1 MRILDKYTL
10 KNAISGYLF
19 VLAIFVG
26 LFFVVDIFTNLT
38 DILKS
43 KTPFPI
49 LISYYLAMIPWIFK
63 WVSPFALLISML
75 YSLGELNRG
84 NEIVGMR
91 SAGVS
96 IASLAL
102 PLILFS
108 FVISSA
114 AFYLQEKVLINS
126 QKKVEEIKRGF
137 IKKNL
142 LESAKERNFKFSSGN
157 MIFFTREF
165 SPREKSLTD
174 VAIFEEDN
182 NGNFVKE
189 IICKTI
195 NYDQGKWTAS
205 LVKQNSFDKKGKR
218 IKSENLSKKDIALIE
233 NPQELLLKKSILLEF
248 TPLKEL
254 QREITQLKKIGS
266 QEKLKE
272 LIIQYHQKLVE
283 PFSHLFLIIG
293 ILPFALEIRK
303 RKVGLTSLGIGFIFG
318 FIYYF
323 ISSFSIA
330 LGKSS
335 IIIPFLSPWMAP
347 LFFLTIG
354 ITGLILIR

>member
-1 MRILDKYTL
+1 
-10 KNAISGYLF
+10 
-19 VLAIFVG
+19 
-26 LFFVVDIFTNLT
+26 
-38 DILKS
+38 
-43 KTPFPI
+43 
-49 LISYYLAMIPWIFK
+49 
-63 WVSPFALLISML
+63 
-75 YSLGELNRG
+75 
-84 NEIVGMR
+84 
-91 SAGVS
+91 
-96 IASLAL
+96 
-102 PLILFS
+102 LILFS
-108 FVISSA
+108 VVVSCS

-157 MIFFTREF
+157 MIFFAREF

-174 VAIFEEDN
+174 VAIFVEDKK
-182 NGNFVKE
+182 GNFIKE

-195 NYDQGKWTAS
+195 VYDQKKWTAT
-205 LVKQNSFDKKGKR
+205 LVKENSFDQKGKR
-218 IKSENLSKKDIALIE
+218 IASRNLSKKTIALTE
-233 NPQELLLKKSILLEF
+233 NPQDLLLKKSILLEF

-272 LIIQYHQKLVE
+272 LIIQYNQKLVE
-283 PFSHLFLIIG
+283 PFSHFFLVIG
-293 ILPFALEIRK
+293 ILPFALEIKK

-330 LGKSS
+330 LGKSA
-335 IIIPFLSPWMAP
+335 IIIPMISPWMAP

-354 ITGLILIR
+354 ITGLALIR